1 MEEALKNVTVKEEVQ
16 GYTCTKTKVQVKS
29 TCIAVGKRQAVGT
42 LADKNDEIGMGL
54 FLKQVL
60 ESF

>member
-29 TCIAVGKRQAVGT
+29 TCIAVGKRQALGT
-42 LADKNDEIGMGL
+42 LPKGG
-54 FLKQVL
+54 
-60 ESF
+60 